1 MGFHSVNMHILTE
14 TPLQGSLSYDREVIY
29 QALAAGNS
37 WVGCDYYHNSQGF
50 RFMLES
56 SQGKWGM
63 GAKVAYRENMA
74 LHVKTPR
81 HAQVSIIRNGKPW
94 ASSQGHKH
102 RFAVTRPGAVSYTH
116 LPAQLAGRTGK
127 IKIVCE
133 VENLTGESQML
144 EFKDPEGQPITKEM
158 MVYTPYAV
166 SVSGVQLDND
176 KFANIQAPGVPE
188 VSPEGVLTNVQGV
201 TSVSWTVP
209 LIPPAYPAKQYIVLE
224 ADGRNIELPSFNI
237 GVMPVLPTT
246 SSIDNLTG
254 SLTQLYDGFDQIAKG
269 IGASNKDA
277 TLLYGLSAVKMC
289 IRDRNHSERSGKS
302 LPDIERS

>member
-1 MGFHSVNMHILTE
+1 MHILTE

-102 RFAVTRPGAVSYTH
+102 RFAVTRPGVYRVEASH
-116 LPAQLAGRTGK
+116 RRLGRW
-127 IKIVCE
+127 
-133 VENLTGESQML
+133 
-144 EFKDPEGQPITKEM
+144 QPWI
-158 MVYTPYAV
+158 
-166 SVSGVQLDND
+166 
-176 KFANIQAPGVPE
+176 F
-188 VSPEGVLTNVQGV
+188 
-201 TSVSWTVP
+201 
-209 LIPPAYPAKQYIVLE
+209 
-224 ADGRNIELPSFNI
+224 
-237 GVMPVLPTT
+237 
-246 SSIDNLTG
+246 
-254 SLTQLYDGFDQIAKG
+254 
-269 IGASNKDA
+269 SNP
-277 TLLYGLSAVKMC
+277 
-289 IRDRNHSERSGKS
+289 IW
-302 LPDIERS
+302 II